1 MQDNNNWAPS
11 SSQEQGYGTNNYPYS
26 TGYVPTSNGNTP
38 IPSTLMSLSQPNT
51 PRPESNLPVAQNET
65 VDDNSAHKAR
75 STGRASSFSTASFQ
89 SNPYPTSPTRR
100 RRTESSMFTF
110 ETGPSFTQTKQLLD
124 IWNMDQSNGHQLQIH
139 VKMDRGFFRADQDWT
154 CYRRNYFQVSATFDV
169 HGVSYLVQGSE
180 VPCLVQS
187 EQGQLFQVDYFSIGV
202 SACVS
207 GSDKKIDLIQHTPKR
222 DKGPQMVP
230 QPRALR
236 SGGNLHLAP
245 VGSNHNIVTFERMQ
259 FKTATA
265 NNGKRRAAQQYYEI
279 VVDLYANTS
288 NGPSLRV
295 ATCTS
300 APLVVRGRSPG
311 HYADFHSRYRGVDA
325 STLPTDA
332 SAAAA
337 AAAVVAAGGN
347 PSLTSPYGPPPP
359 GMNSLPPHPHP
370 ASLDDQYQ
378 QGPSRFM
385 SLPTSPSHDFGP
397 YSAYPPSF
405 YPPIVPPPSST
416 AVGSSSTRP
425 GYTESDYVMPS
436 SSYTHTQQHH
446 HQQHQHQQGYY
457 PPQQTTPLTSPID
470 DKYTGVPSST
480 ATTPRR
486 SVVYSDHQ
494 PSFKPPTLPSS
505 SDVKPEIDQQPPP
518 PPPPP
523 TQHHQQQHQQQ
534 RQQLPPYYANQYQQ
548 PHPHPPSSSSSAS
561 PYVDSASSYPY
572 PDNNSNN
579 NTTSTIAANATT
591 AKQQLSSYAP
601 STLDKSSPVDA
612 GRPTE

>member
-38 IPSTLMSLSQPNT
+38 ISSTLMSLSQPNT

-65 VDDNSAHKAR
+65 VDDDSAHKAR
-75 STGRASSFSTASFQ
+75 SAGRASSFSTASFQ

-311 HYADFHSRYRGVDA
+311 HYADFHSRYRNVDA
-325 STLPTDA
+325 ATLPTDA

-347 PSLTSPYGPPPP
+347 PALTSPYGPPPP
-359 GMNSLPPHPHP
+359 GMSSLPPHPHP
-370 ASLDDQYQ
+370 ASMDDQYQ

-385 SLPTSPSHDFGP
+385 SLP
-397 YSAYPPSF
+397 PP
-405 YPPIVPPPSST
+405 
-416 AVGSSSTRP
+416 
-425 GYTESDYVMPS
+425 
-436 SSYTHTQQHH
+436 HH
-446 HQQHQHQQGYY
+446 MILALIRRIHLPFIH
-457 PPQQTTPLTSPID
+457 PLC
-470 DKYTGVPSST
+470 
-480 ATTPRR
+480 
-486 SVVYSDHQ
+486 
-494 PSFKPPTLPSS
+494 LL
-505 SDVKPEIDQQPPP
+505 PPP
-518 PPPPP
+518 PLSDRRRLDQVIPNLIMLCHPLPMVILSSITTNNKVIIRP
-523 TQHHQQQHQQQ
+523 NKQHHS
-534 RQQLPPYYANQYQQ
+534 
-548 PHPHPPSSSSSAS
+548 PHLLMINMQAFHRPLLLVLDDPWFIVIIS
-561 PYVDSASSYPY
+561 
-572 PDNNSNN
+572 
-579 NTTSTIAANATT
+579 
-591 AKQQLSSYAP
+591 LSSHQH
-601 STLDKSSPVDA
+601 L
-612 GRPTE
+612 RLRRM